1 MITVD
6 KQKLI
11 VTLQKQDFT
20 YNDTQLFR
28 MYNFVWSPDGY
39 VNVPVRGT
47 SKKALWSTIKQLYPT
62 FKSWDKKE
70 TDRIINE
77 IKEVFTIYENGFD
90 EAVSEKVPLYK
101 FLFAH
106 QKECVRAQCYK
117 KYNLISLEQGLGKSM
132 SAIVPSLILNT
143 PITLIIVPNSLK
155 YNWKEEMTSTWQERF
170 GWSIPEN
177 QITILNANKS
187 HFAREERFIIVNY
200 DIVDK
205 YMEWFLSK
213 DIKRIVI
220 DECHY
225 IKNRDAGRTKTIKAL
240 IYKMRPSVSFLGGTP
255 APNRITDI
263 FSYLEMARHPEGEKY
278 SWFLKKYCI
287 TQKTQYGEV
296 AKEGINL
303 EELNRNIQNFMIR
316 KLKVDCLDLPEKNY
330 IKINFE
336 NEEYDA
342 IYKTAYDELMRKIM
356 ASNGKRSADIESQMN
371 TLQIITAKA
380 KVKPCIELC
389 ENIMSDIHVKDGKE
403 YPKKVAIMCNFKE
416 PLFML
421 QEYFKEK
428 CVMIYGGVESEKRME
443 LVNAFRKIDNVQVFL
458 GQTTSAGVGLNM
470 TECADVIFLNFPY
483 TRAEIEQAADRFHR
497 IGQKEQVSV
506 YFTVLRGKIDEYI
519 YKILQSKY
527 RHVSKLIDT
536 KVDNTDTVDVGDSF
550 IGDMFEQIKGEILAA
565 NLKHAE
571 L

>member
-6 KQKLI
+6 KEKLI
-11 VTLQKQDFT
+11 VTLQKPSFT
-20 YNDTQLFR
+20 YEDTQLFR
-28 MYNFVWSPDGY
+28 MYGFAWSPDG
-39 VNVPVRGT
+39 NVKIPIRGT
-47 SKKALWSTIKQLYPT
+47 AKKALWSTIKQLYPS
-62 FKSWDKKE
+62 FKTWEKKE

-77 IKEVFTIYENGFD
+77 IKEAFTIYEEGFD
-90 EAVSEKVPLYK
+90 AAVAEKAPLYK

-117 KYNLISLEQGLGKSM
+117 KYNLISLEQGLGKTM
-132 SAIVPSLILNT
+132 SSLVPSFILDT

-170 GWSIPEN
+170 GWSVPEN
-177 QITILNANKS
+177 QITILNSNKS
-187 HFAREERFIIVNY
+187 HFARDQRFIIINY

-205 YMEWFLSK
+205 YLEHLLSL
-213 DIKRIVI
+213 DIKRIII

-225 IKNRDAGRTKTIKAL
+225 IKNRDAQRTKTIKTL
-240 IYKMRPSVSFLGGTP
+240 IFKLRASVSFLGGTP

-263 FSYLEMARHPEGEKY
+263 FSYLEMSRHPEGEKY
-278 SWFLKKYCI
+278 SWFTKKYCVM
-287 TQKTQYGEV
+287 QKTQYGEK
-296 AKEGINL
+296 AQEGINL
-303 EELNRNIQNFMIR
+303 GELNRNIQNFMIR
-316 KLKVDCLDLPEKNY
+316 KLKTDCLDLPEKNY

-342 IYKTAYDELMRKIM
+342 IYETAYKELLQKIM
-356 ASNGKRSADIESQMN
+356 NSGGKRSADIESQMN

-389 ENIMSDIHVKDGKE
+389 ENIMSDIHIKDGRE

-421 QEYFKEK
+421 QDYFKEK
-428 CVMIYGGVESEKRME
+428 CVMIYGGVDSEKRME
-443 LVNAFRKIDNVQVFL
+443 LVNAFRKIDDIQVFL

-506 YFTVLRGKIDEYI
+506 YFTVLRGKIDEQI
-519 YKILQSKY
+519 YKILKSKY
-527 RHVSKLIDT
+527 RHVSQLIDS
-536 KVDNTDTVDVGDSF
+536 KVDNTETVDVGDNF
-550 IGDMFEQIKGEILAA
+550 IGDMFEQMKADILST
-565 NLKHAE
+565 NLTHSV
-571 L
+571 